1 MPVEELV
8 RPVEVL
14 VESFRTAVFG
24 RKIKRLTIV
33 LFFASGGGENDGYFD
48 AVL

>member
-1 MPVEELV
+1 MPVDELV
-8 RPVEVL
+8 GPVKVL

-24 RKIKRLTIV
+24 GKIKRLTIV
-33 LFFASGGGENDGYFD
+33 LFFASEGGKNDGYFD